1 MRERVSLSRLG
12 DQIQYP
18 LGVLSELIGNFRFIP
33 VLPLG
38 QYLDD
43 LIAGCGAEQDGEE
56 EMAVVYNVNHERL
69 HLGIADPVMEIFK
82 FAVAETE
89 MRHELRQAFSC
100 DLAVLQFIQLIGAHK
115 IAEDGRLGSKRTS
128 GPAEIFQF
136 RPKSI

>member
-38 QYLDD
+38 WKVITLFQYLDD

-69 HLGIADPVMEIFK
+69 HLGIADPVMELFK

-115 IAEDGRLGSKRTS
+115 IAEDGRLGSKRT
-128 GPAEIFQF
+128 
-136 RPKSI
+136 

>member
-18 LGVLSELIGNFRFIP
+18 LGVLSELIGNFRFT
-33 VLPLG
+33 
-38 QYLDD
+38 
-43 LIAGCGAEQDGEE
+43 
-56 EMAVVYNVNHERL
+56 VVYNVNHERL

-115 IAEDGRLGSKRTS
+115 IAEDGRLVSKRTS